1 MYFLS
6 IYTHIFA
13 QQDTIDSGT
22 ICEAMHCMSDKWA
35 RQCAPVGPCNCVDC
49 GPRREVPEMGCPVS
63 CMYIYIYISQCLHCL
78 LHNIDYCYYALR
90 WSNDFRCIVRV

>member
-63 CMYIYIYISQCLHCL
+63 CMYIIYIYIYIFLMAC
-78 LHNIDYCYYALR
+78 IAYYIRLY
-90 WSNDFRCIVRV
+90 